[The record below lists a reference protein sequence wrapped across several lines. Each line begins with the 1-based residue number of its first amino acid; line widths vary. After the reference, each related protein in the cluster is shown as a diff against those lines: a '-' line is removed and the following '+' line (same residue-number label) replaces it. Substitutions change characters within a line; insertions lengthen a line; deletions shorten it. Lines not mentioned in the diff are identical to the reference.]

1 STAQGRPTGAP
12 YVYSSM
18 LIRLHLDVRP
28 ERIAVVFDS
37 GKPSFRLEVDPAYKA
52 NRSEAPD
59 DLKVQL
65 PYFRRLT
72 EAFCWPS
79 VMVDGFEADDV
90 IATLVTRARA
100 LGWDVVIYSGD
111 KDLMQLVDDH
121 VVVIDPMRQIT
132 YDATGVEKKFGVP
145 PALVGAFLSL
155 VGDSSDNIPGATGI
169 GPVTAARLLKQ
180 YGSIEGVLAHVGEL
194 KGKVKERL
202 SDPVEL
208 DKLERS
214 RKLVALRTDVD
225 VPVPLDALVPAP
237 WNGEPLR
244 ELFEELEF
252 QALIDRLGQR
262 EIGDAGSG
270 GAGAKL
276 AAELDRPEMAPVV
289 ATERAQVEAAA
300 AAARAAGRIAVHVE
314 CDGQRED
321 RTRLVGVAVA
331 SPGSPPT
338 YVPLAHRYLSAPPQ
352 LSVEDLRP
360 LAEVWGDPAV
370 RVVCH
375 DAKAVY
381 KAMAAIGMPIAGVAE
396 DTMLAAY
403 LLDSSSDDHALERVV
418 REATGL
424 ELPPHKALV
433 GSGRGAI
440 GFEAVAVEDAARWTG
455 RAASSILAAADVLTA
470 RLDQTRLG

>member
-1 STAQGRPTGAP
+1 
-12 YVYSSM
+12 
-18 LIRLHLDVRP
+18 
-28 ERIAVVFDS
+28 
-37 GKPSFRLEVDPAYKA
+37 
-52 NRSEAPD
+52 
-59 DLKVQL
+59 
-65 PYFRRLT
+65 
-72 EAFCWPS
+72 
-79 VMVDGFEADDV
+79 
-90 IATLVTRARA
+90 
-100 LGWDVVIYSGD
+100 
-111 KDLMQLVDDH
+111 
-121 VVVIDPMRQIT
+121 
-132 YDATGVEKKFGVP
+132 
-145 PALVGAFLSL
+145 
-155 VGDSSDNIPGATGI
+155 
-169 GPVTAARLLKQ
+169 
-180 YGSIEGVLAHVGEL
+180 
-194 KGKVKERL
+194 
-202 SDPVEL
+202 
-208 DKLERS
+208 
-214 RKLVALRTDVD
+214 
-225 VPVPLDALVPAP
+225 
-237 WNGEPLR
+237 
-244 ELFEELEF
+244 
-252 QALIDRLGQR
+252 
-262 EIGDAGSG
+262 
-270 GAGAKL
+270 
-276 AAELDRPEMAPVV
+276 
-289 ATERAQVEAAA
+289 
-300 AAARAAGRIAVHVE
+300 VE

-470 RLDQTRLG
+470 RLDQTRLGDLWRDLELPLAHLLARMERTGVLIDVAHLRGLSERMAGELARLEARIQELAGE